1 MSIWTDKDGRK
12 HVGIM
17 HGGKRLHRKLPEGAS
32 AGDAK
37 QLEAE
42 LRAAITRQR
51 KPVIPGDPELTA
63 IMGVYLDHAKNLRSP
78 DTAKFHA
85 SRLGPWVE
93 KYRASESVACAA
105 AFVKDASRKVAQ
117 PDGRM
122 APAYTPATINR
133 SLGALKKAL
142 SIAWESGVIP
152 ENYGLRIKR
161 LPENNQRDTTLTIE
175 QVEKLTSHASEQVR
189 AAVWIAL
196 YTGCRRG
203 EILKLRKADIGP
215 STILI
220 RAGNT
225 KTLKTRAVPIAG
237 PLRKWLGSLP
247 LAITFEG
254 LKTGFRRAREAAG
267 MPEVTFHDLRRSCG
281 TLLIQ
286 AGVDLY
292 VVSKILGHSSVAVTQ
307 ARYAYLQTERM
318 QAGLDAAFGAGIAPE
333 ITPKQKQKQPRR
345 AA

>member
-17 HGGKRLHRKLPEGAS
+17 HGGKRIHRKLPEGAS
-32 AGDAK
+32 ASDAK

-42 LRAAITRQR
+42 LRAAVIRQR
-51 KPVIPGDPELTA
+51 KPVIPGDPEMTA
-63 IMGVYLDHAKNLRSP
+63 VMGVYLEHAKTLRSP
-78 DTAKFHA
+78 QTASYHA
-85 SRLGPWVE
+85 ARLGPWVE
-93 KYRASESVACAA
+93 KYRASQAQQCAA
-105 AFVKDASRKVAQ
+105 HIMRDMHGHYK
-117 PDGRM
+117 
-122 APAYTPATINR
+122 PATINR
-133 SLGALKKAL
+133 SLGTLKKAL
-142 SIAWESGVIP
+142 SIAWERGVIP

-161 LPENNQRDTTLTIE
+161 LPENNQRDVTLTME
-175 QVEKLTSHASEQVR
+175 QVDTLASNASEQVK
-189 AAVWIAL
+189 AAIYIAI

-203 EILKLRKADIGP
+203 EILKLREADIGP
-215 STILI
+215 SSILI

-237 PLRKWLGSLP
+237 PLRKWLGYVP

-281 TLLIQ
+281 TLMIQ

-307 ARYAYLQTERM
+307 SRYAYLQTEQM
-318 QAGLDAAFGAGIAPE
+318 QAGLDRAFGSAECTGDYTRKA
-333 ITPKQKQKQPRR
+333 KRHRKV
-345 AA
+345 A